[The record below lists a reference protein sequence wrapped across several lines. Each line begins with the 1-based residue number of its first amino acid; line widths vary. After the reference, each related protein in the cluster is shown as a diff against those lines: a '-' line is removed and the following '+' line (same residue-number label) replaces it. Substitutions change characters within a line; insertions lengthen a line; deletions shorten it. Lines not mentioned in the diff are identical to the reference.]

1 MCKAFFEIFL
11 CRGQIFLPEER
22 KPEPDAAE
30 LEQKMRERNFTSYV
44 TEPEKQIP
52 VIHEADVCVVGG
64 SATGVFAAV
73 RAARLGAK
81 VVIVEEQ
88 NSFGG
93 VATNG
98 LVSLWHSTWDIGMHK
113 QIIAGLTDEVM
124 NRLSEIDCRKGPGQ
138 SFFFNPVELKIELD
152 AILKEENV
160 KIYLH
165 TMYTGLACDGD
176 RITHIYVENKDGRGA
191 IKAKFFIDAT
201 GDGDLCRDLG
211 VESYL
216 NDNIQPPSAVYLM
229 QGTHDDD
236 KKRYYNIPFNEDIV
250 PRMIYD
256 YGEEFGLEP
265 DWGWDTYIPGLHNMH
280 FRADTHVFNL
290 NCAHAD
296 ELTEAEII
304 GREKMRKVIRMMR
317 KYGNPDETYALIAA
331 CSYIGIRDTY
341 HYKTKYRAEHM
352 DLLLGKRYEDNILNG
367 TYDVDVHQAGSG
379 IKFMRLNGECTT
391 EYTDGRRVTTNWR
404 EEMGLPTDGPM
415 PTYYS
420 LPFRVLVQERYENI
434 IAAGRMINAD
444 IESFGALRVMVNLN
458 QIGEAAGVA
467 AYIAVNEDKKV
478 QELDGVQ
485 VAQALAKG
493 GSANLA

>member
-1 MCKAFFEIFL
+1 
-11 CRGQIFLPEER
+11 
-22 KPEPDAAE
+22 
-30 LEQKMRERNFTSYV
+30 MREKVASSYV
-44 TEPEKQIP
+44 VEPERRIP

-81 VVIVEEQ
+81 VVIVECQ

-98 LVSLWHSTWDIGMHK
+98 LVSLWHTFYDEGRNK
-113 QIIAGLTDEVM
+113 QIIAGLSEEVLCRM
-124 NRLSEIDCRKGPGQ
+124 SEIDYRQGPG
-138 SFFFNPVELKIELD
+138 SSHFFNPNELKIELD
-152 AILKEENV
+152 AILKEAGV

-165 TMYTGLACDGD
+165 TMYAGLACDGD
-176 RITHIYVENKDGRGA
+176 RITTIFVENKDGRGA

-216 NDNIQPPSAVYLM
+216 NPNVQPPSAVYMM
-229 QGTHDDD
+229 QGTKDDER
-236 KKRYYNIPFNEDIV
+236 KREYGIKFNEDVV
-250 PRMIYD
+250 PPMIQRF
-256 YGEEFGLEP
+256 GKEFGLEP
-265 DWGWDTYIPGLHNMH
+265 DWGWDTYIPGIYNIH

-304 GREKMRKVIRMMR
+304 GREKMRKVVRMMR
-317 KYGNPDETYALIAA
+317 KYGNADEVYTLVNI

-341 HYKTKYRAEHM
+341 HFKTKQRAEHM
-352 DLLLGKRYEDNILNG
+352 DLLLGKRYDDAILNG
-367 TYDVDVHQAGSG
+367 TYDIDVHQADSG
-379 IKFMRLNGECTT
+379 IQFMRLNGECTT
-391 EYTDGRRVTTNWR
+391 EYTDGTRVVTNWR
-404 EEMGLPTDGPM
+404 KDMGLPTDGPM

-420 LPFRVLVQERYENI
+420 LPFGVLVQEKYENI
-434 IAAGRMINAD
+434 IAAGRMINATQ
-444 IESFGALRVMVNLN
+444 EAFGALRVMVNLN

-467 AYIAVNEDKKV
+467 AYLAVNGNKTV
-478 QELDGVQ
+478 QQLDGVE
-485 VAQALAKG
+485 VARTLSKG
-493 GSANLA
+493 GSANLC